1 MDAIPVPTDAA
12 LPPPLNSRHTAL
24 TWFRAKA
31 KHQYQCQCELSPP
44 GWVLISFLPSIYV
57 GSPRG
62 GTLSPTFPWACP
74 RWQLPLHPSY
84 SCASLGHLHSDT
96 VPWGLNAR
104 AGGSSWNPG
113 PALPTPGDLEQFIQL
128 LGAPGSS
135 CLQAKGMEPCLNLSG
150 HSIHCSHLYMVLP
163 AP

>member
-1 MDAIPVPTDAA
+1 MPRPSPSTSASVNHH
-12 LPPPLNSRHTAL
+12 PLAGSSSAFFLRS
-24 TWFRAKA
+24 TWD
-31 KHQYQCQCELSPP
+31 
-44 GWVLISFLPSIYV
+44 
-57 GSPRG
+57 PRG
-62 GTLSPTFPWACP
+62 GLSTLSPAFPWACP
-74 RWQLPLHPSY
+74 WWQLPLHPSY

-113 PALPTPGDLEQFIQL
+113 PALLTPGDLEQFIQL

-135 CLQAKGMEPCLNLSG
+135 CLQAKGMETCLNPSG

-163 AP
+163 APQSQAHACSVTAGRPVPGIRVLVE